1 MSAPARQR
9 TRSTSTR
16 TAASSSSSS
25 RASTKKDRVRSSGGA
40 TSKRGTAGQRAYA
53 KRAHRARTM
62 REPGG
67 HARSRLGLQHWP
79 RSRAT
84 FVVILMGLMLCGVAA
99 SLWLS
104 TQAIADS
111 YRLERLREQNAQLAE
126 HAEQLRREVGQLQSP
141 SSLAE
146 RAKSLGMVPGGNP
159 ARLVVGEDG
168 SITVVGEPVKATAPA
183 PPPEKTEDDGDRG
196 DGSAEEEAD
205 ESADG
210 NDGETDGDDR

>member
-1 MSAPARQR
+1 
-9 TRSTSTR
+9 
-16 TAASSSSSS
+16 
-25 RASTKKDRVRSSGGA
+25 
-40 TSKRGTAGQRAYA
+40 
-53 KRAHRARTM
+53 
-62 REPGG
+62 
-67 HARSRLGLQHWP
+67 
-79 RSRAT
+79 
-84 FVVILMGLMLCGVAA
+84 LCGVAA

-159 ARLVVGEDG
+159 ARLAVGEDG
-168 SITVVGEPVKATAPA
+168 SSTVVGEPVQATAPA
-183 PPPEKTEDDGDRG
+183 PPPEKTE
-196 DGSAEEEAD
+196 AD

-210 NDGETDGDDR
+210 NDGEPDGDDR